1 MKKHLIAAAV
11 VSAFAAPA
19 MAQNVSVYGVI
30 DTGIQAFDTGASAN
44 SNVTR
49 AVDGG
54 LSTSRLGFMGSE
66 DLGGGMK
73 ASFKLEARVNPSAG
87 GTASTLFNR
96 GANISLSGG
105 FGAVTL
111 GYNDTTGGQDI
122 DASVSQA
129 GNLGLRPTLLVAGY
143 TGAGEIGSDVAQVVR
158 YTTPTFNGF
167 TAEVGYTLDSSSA
180 GSQAG
185 TSTTDLYVKYST
197 GPLTVHAASAKTD
210 AATAA
215 GETDF
220 RAVGVAYD
228 AGFATFGF
236 TTSSADTEAT
246 NAGRIKTSIL
256 SAAMPLGNGL
266 TGHAVFANA
275 KHAGNG
281 TAKGS
286 GYTVAVTKALSK
298 RTKLYGAYTSS
309 EADAGAQFAMAG
321 ATATNATGY
330 AAGQDSSAV
339 TIGVSHSF

>member
-19 MAQNVSVYGVI
+19 MAQNVSVYGVM

-49 AVDGG
+49 AADGA
-54 LSTSRLGFMGSE
+54 LATSRLGFKGTE

-73 ASFKLEARVNPSAG
+73 ASFKLEARLNPSAASNG
-87 GTASTLFNR
+87 GALFNR

-111 GYNDTTGGQDI
+111 GYNDTTSGQDI
-122 DASVSQA
+122 DSTVSQA
-129 GNLGLRPTLLVAGY
+129 GNLGLRPTLLVAGF
-143 TGAGEIGSDVAQVVR
+143 TGSGEIGGDVAQVVR
-158 YTTPTFNGF
+158 YTTPTISGF
-167 TAEVGYTLDSSSA
+167 TAEVGYTLNSSSA
-180 GSQAG
+180 GTDAG
-185 TSTTDLYVKYST
+185 TSTTDLYLKYVN
-197 GPLTVHAASAKTD
+197 GPVTAAVSSAKTD

-215 GETDF
+215 AETDF
-220 RAVGVAYD
+220 RAVGVAYN

-236 TTSSADTEAT
+236 TTSSADTAAT
-246 NAGRIKTSIL
+246 NAGRIKTSVL

-298 RTKLYGAYTSS
+298 RTKLYGAYSSS

-321 ATATNATGY
+321 STATNATGY